1 MNLQWALLVQFL
13 HTPLKKKIN
22 LRQPIQILLKSN
34 CRSPVLREDISK
46 FMLSK
51 NRNKIQ
57 ASMKSVGIWG
67 VGSPCTAGDLDY
79 AVYLRVD
86 LVKLLLVIVVS

>member
-1 MNLQWALLVQFL
+1 
-13 HTPLKKKIN
+13 
-22 LRQPIQILLKSN
+22 
-34 CRSPVLREDISK
+34 
-46 FMLSK
+46 
-51 NRNKIQ
+51 
-57 ASMKSVGIWG
+57 MKSVGIWG